1 MGVSTKRESGIE
13 RRVCTER
20 PGHDA
25 EGNDGDML
33 NGEQHI
39 DVSIRRISQFN
50 RFDLIQ
56 CYLISDYKP
65 SVYSYIIT
73 THKLDLLVMI

>member
-33 NGEQHI
+33 NGEHYI

-56 CYLISDYKP
+56 CSLIS
-65 SVYSYIIT
+65 S
-73 THKLDLLVMI
+73 LLCHFLMWSDQNGKFRL